1 MPGILE
7 NNDRLQ
13 FRQAATSLV
22 NQCEVLSYGK
32 RLIDMLVEL
41 FLWRW
46 DWERIHPKVATEVPV
61 DLATSISVDENG
73 IPLYETTICY
83 CGILQAGQLLFYN
96 AALLRVL
103 ELANDW
109 NVQDAPLRALV
120 KLSNRDRP
128 LCSNPLVLPHE
139 TLSPME
145 AVSEI
150 CRSTDYCLQDPH
162 AAVGAMSLMLPLDA
176 LLRSPQVSREKSWL
190 SRTTKTVAVLCGTGT
205 FERVDCIDHL
215 AKHIKR

>member
-7 NNDRLQ
+7 DNDRLKTC
-13 FRQAATSLV
+13 QAATSSV
-22 NQCEVLSYGK
+22 NQCEILSYGK

-61 DLATSISVDENG
+61 DRAASIIVDEDG

-96 AALLRVL
+96 AAFLRVV
-103 ELANDW
+103 ELAKDQNI
-109 NVQDAPLRALV
+109 QDAPLRALTR
-120 KLSNRDRP
+120 LSNRNRP
-128 LCSNPLVLPHE
+128 LCSNPLTLPYE
-139 TLSPME
+139 NLSPLE

-150 CRSTDYCLQDPH
+150 CRSIDYCLQDPH
-162 AAVGAMSLMLPLDA
+162 AAVGAMSLILPLNA
-176 LLRSPQVSREKSWL
+176 LLRCPQVNREKRWL
-190 SRTTKTVAVLCGTGT
+190 LHTMKTVAMLSGIEIT
-205 FERVDCIDHL
+205 D
-215 AKHIKR
+215 